1 MTTIKE
7 NTPNGLHQSGHH
19 HHHHRAK
26 KDTFD
31 NDQDTAGMYDDG
43 WVYSQ
48 PGKYQKG
55 PITVGKTPPGGGEQV
70 VTTIRENTPNG
81 LQQIRRSQ
89 RDSFDADPTTAS
101 MYDDGDKVKTY
112 NQKGLGSLNWKFAG
126 GPKAE
131 YDAAKAA
138 KTEKK
143 EATETLAQHHHH
155 HKHHRNTKD
164 SFDADGA
171 TASMYDDQHVYSEP
185 GQNWSLTPKEKKAKA
200 AADALMAPAPVEGLV
215 QHIKRDSFDADPT
228 TASMFDD
235 GDKIKTYNQKV
246 AGSMNWKFAGGPK
259 AEFDAAR
266 AKAKKPEATET
277 LSQHH
282 HHRSNKGRAAHHS
295 HHRHHRNQAGAD
307 TFDNDKD
314 TVSMYDDRHV
324 YSNAGAFK
332 ASAGGAAKAAPVE
345 GLVQHRLR
353 TRDSYDFDPT
363 TTSMYDDGDKIKTY
377 NQNGLGSLNWKFAG
391 GPKAEYD
398 AAKAARKKP
407 EPTETLTQFARSNRD
422 SFDADPTTASM
433 YDDGDKVKTYNQKGL
448 GSLNWKFAG
457 GPKAEYDAAKA
468 ANKKPEPTETL
479 IQRNVKDS
487 FDGDSGSSSMYDD
500 GHVYSEAGQFRPA
513 PVSEN
518 KGKKVEELSQVSKKS
533 HDTFDMDDKNNVGS
547 ADP

>member
-1 MTTIKE
+1 
-7 NTPNGLHQSGHH
+7 
-19 HHHHRAK
+19 
-26 KDTFD
+26 
-31 NDQDTAGMYDDG
+31 MYDDG

-70 VTTIRENTPNG
+70 VTTIKENTPNG

-164 SFDADGA
+164 SFDADSGSASMYDDQHVYSEPGQNWSLTPKEKKAKAAADALMAGPAPVEGLSQHIRRDSFDADGA

-200 AADALMAPAPVEGLV
+200 AADALMAGPAPVEGLV
-215 QHIKRDSFDADPT
+215 QHIKRDSFDYDPT
-228 TASMFDD
+228 TSSMYDD
-235 GDKIKTYNQKV
+235 GDKVKTYNQNGL
-246 AGSMNWKFAGGPK
+246 GSLNWKFAGGPK

-277 LSQHH
+277 LAQHH

-314 TVSMYDDRHV
+314 TISMYDD
-324 YSNAGAFK
+324 
-332 ASAGGAAKAAPVE
+332 
-345 GLVQHRLR
+345 
-353 TRDSYDFDPT
+353 
-363 TTSMYDDGDKIKTY
+363 
-377 NQNGLGSLNWKFAG
+377 
-391 GPKAEYD
+391 
-398 AAKAARKKP
+398 
-407 EPTETLTQFARSNRD
+407 
-422 SFDADPTTASM
+422 
-433 YDDGDKVKTYNQKGL
+433 
-448 GSLNWKFAG
+448 
-457 GPKAEYDAAKA
+457 
-468 ANKKPEPTETL
+468 
-479 IQRNVKDS
+479 
-487 FDGDSGSSSMYDD
+487 
-500 GHVYSEAGQFRPA
+500 
-513 PVSEN
+513 
-518 KGKKVEELSQVSKKS
+518 
-533 HDTFDMDDKNNVGS
+533 
-547 ADP
+547 